1 MLKTNAEKI
10 EELNKQYETAKA
22 LAIQY
27 HDGQVDAGGEPYMNH
42 LLFVY
47 DRIMEQYDAPGS
59 WGYDDKHI
67 LIAKASIVGLLHDI
81 LEDTDCTEEVLRE
94 HALDDDI
101 VEAVVTMTH
110 RPGEAY
116 FDYLCRV
123 EQNPIA
129 RIVKIADLEHN
140 MDVRR
145 LKKFGEYE
153 KSRIQKYWASWKY
166 LKGELRNKKA
176 EELINN
182 KK

>member
-1 MLKTNAEKI
+1 MQKTNADKI

-47 DRIMEQYDAPGS
+47 NRIMEQYHASGS
-59 WGYDDKHI
+59 WGYDDKHV

-81 LEDTDCTEEVLRE
+81 LEDTDCTEDVLRE

-101 VEAVVTMTH
+101 VEAVVTMTT
-110 RPGEAY
+110 Y
-116 FDYLCRV
+116 FDYLYRV
-123 EQNPIA
+123 EQNPIT

-153 KSRIQKYWASWKY
+153 KRRIQKYWASWKY
-166 LKGELRNKKA
+166 LKGELGKKKA
-176 EELINN
+176 EELIN